1 MTALDAVQ
9 PHGVGRVD
17 LDRVG
22 WDHAHAGAGGGG
34 LEARVEAC
42 DVGVHGNGLAGRVK
56 VGLRHGVVA
65 REELELHEFAG
76 VDADV
81 VGREGQGAVAR
92 DLDDGCSLRWGGVS
106 EMFQSFLSLV
116 LLLFLLP
123 SPKANVPEAML
134 ARAART
140 SVENCILAVCV
151 YMCRQKRLNGEEY
164 FRRER
169 KGRKKRL
176 ALCWSNRTSLEV
188 VKIKDEKE
196 RNKENKSLR
205 PNNTQVG
212 E

>member
-1 MTALDAVQ
+1 MGKRLGGGSLLIDDHDHAILAVPALDAVQ

-17 LDRVG
+17 LDGVG
-22 WDHAHAGAGGGG
+22 GDHAHAGRGGGG
-34 LEARVEAC
+34 LEARVEAR
-42 DVGVHGNGLAGRVK
+42 DVGVHGDGLAGGVK
-56 VGLRHGVVA
+56 VGLRDGVVA
-65 REELELHEFAG
+65 RQELELHEFAG

-81 VGREGQGAVAR
+81 VGRKGQGAVAR

-151 YMCRQKRLNGEEY
+151 CVYASIEKTESIYLVENGKGERQATGAVL
-164 FRRER
+164 
-169 KGRKKRL
+169 
-176 ALCWSNRTSLEV
+176 
-188 VKIKDEKE
+188 VKQD
-196 RNKENKSLR
+196 
-205 PNNTQVG
+205 
-212 E
+212 